1 MKPGAYGPFPYSPII
16 RRPRIEWPNGARL
29 ALWII
34 PNVEFFALNERV
46 PPNPQETLP
55 DVPTWSVRDYGN
67 RIGVFRLMRVLDRYN
82 FRATVAL
89 NSDLCAHH
97 PIIIEEGRARQWEWM
112 GHNESNAR
120 RLNQLPDGQE
130 PRVIRNTLDT
140 IERAT
145 GQRPSGWLGSGL
157 QETWDTLD
165 HLVAAGCHYV
175 ADWTNDDQP
184 YVMSLEGGREL
195 VSVPYTYDI
204 NDKQAYERTIARLL
218 NFKT

>member
-46 PPNPQETLP
+46 PPNPQEKLP

-89 NSDLCAHH
+89 NSELCAHH

-112 GHNESNAR
+112 GHNGAMPGGSTSCPTAR
-120 RLNQLPDGQE
+120 T
-130 PRVIRNTLDT
+130 PRHSQHAR
-140 IERAT
+140 
-145 GQRPSGWLGSGL
+145 
-157 QETWDTLD
+157 
-165 HLVAAGCHYV
+165 HY
-175 ADWTNDDQP
+175 
-184 YVMSLEGGREL
+184 
-195 VSVPYTYDI
+195 
-204 NDKQAYERTIARLL
+204 
-218 NFKT
+218 